1 MLQREA
7 ISVGHQPMPL
17 RDTECRGNL
26 GGAVVQGIRPCVVF
40 PCLLST
46 KIASLRS
53 QRQRGVA
60 EIVSSLFTPR
70 KDNPFGCRL
79 LTIDY

>member
-1 MLQREA
+1 MRVLSSPA
-7 ISVGHQPMPL
+7 
-17 RDTECRGNL
+17 
-26 GGAVVQGIRPCVVF
+26 
-40 PCLLST
+40 LST

-79 LTIDY
+79 LTYVGYSCTIFGSTHTSQSCSDDSFASTLKMK